1 VGVKNPAEENDRTA
15 YFNRAFRVPKLI
27 IQPSVIAMLAQIS
40 TAASATAGIVIALV
54 TGAAAVAKKY
64 IRRQKPKA
72 EYITRAEFQHE
83 MSATR
88 DRIGAGY
95 LALADKLDANHKE
108 SLSALDRLA
117 VMTEQRL
124 DRLETGLARVDERT
138 KF

>member
-1 VGVKNPAEENDRTA
+1 
-15 YFNRAFRVPKLI
+15 
-27 IQPSVIAMLAQIS
+27 MLAQIT

-64 IRRQKPKA
+64 IGRRKPKP
-72 EYITRAEFQHE
+72 EYITRAEFQNE

-95 LALADKLDANHKE
+95 LALADKIDANHKE
-108 SLSALDRLA
+108 SLSALGRVA
-117 VMTEQRL
+117 IMTEQRL
-124 DRLETGLARVDERT
+124 DGLESGLARVDERT